1 MEFLEY
7 SHSLW
12 LVVASLSVSLVAA
25 FTGFSLTRGIAAQPV
40 AMRKLSVTLAAI
52 ALGGGIW
59 SMHFVA
65 MLGLQL
71 PIPIYYDAM
80 ITLGSAL
87 IAILMVG
94 AALLLLV
101 LRLK

>member
-1 MEFLEY
+1 MVLRK
-7 SHSLW
+7 
-12 LVVASLSVSLVAA
+12 LSVSLAA
-25 FTGFSLTRGIAAQPV
+25 V
-40 AMRKLSVTLAAI
+40 

-80 ITLGSAL
+80 IMLGSAL
-87 IAILMVG
+87 VAILMVDRRFCFCIFT
-94 AALLLLV
+94 AA
-101 LRLK
+101 RR